1 MRIEEDLKLDYSDV
15 LFRPKRSTLASRKEV
30 NLMRTYRFK
39 YSNNEWS
46 GIPIMAAMTSS
57 LGKHLGSPVAASA
70 FAFFMAFCIALLA
83 LMITDKSF
91 VKQIP
96 SAPKYLFIA
105 GAFIAFYVLSI
116 SFVAPH
122 FGIGNA
128 IFFVLLG
135 QLFSAAI
142 IDHYGLFGTQ
152 INHLSMM
159 RISGILV
166 MVFGVWLTQNA

>member
-1 MRIEEDLKLDYSDV
+1 M
-15 LFRPKRSTLASRKEV
+15 
-30 NLMRTYRFK
+30 
-39 YSNNEWS
+39 
-46 GIPIMAAMTSS
+46 
-57 LGKHLGSPVAASA
+57 
-70 FAFFMAFCIALLA
+70 FALRACFFIALLA

-96 SAPKYLFIA
+96 SAPKYLLVA

-135 QLFSAAI
+135 QLLSAAI
-142 IDHYGLFGTQ
+142 IDHYGLFGAQ

>member
-1 MRIEEDLKLDYSDV
+1 MLSFATIML
-15 LFRPKRSTLASRKEV
+15 LAGI
-30 NLMRTYRFK
+30 
-39 YSNNEWS
+39 

-57 LGKHLGSPVAASA
+57 LGKHLNSPVAASA
-70 FAFFMAFCIALLA
+70 FAFFMALCIALLA
-83 LMITDKSF
+83 LTITDKSF

-96 SAPKYLFIA
+96 SAPKYLFVA

-122 FGIGNA
+122 FGVGNA

-135 QLFSAAI
+135 QLLSAAL
-142 IDHYGLFGTQ
+142 IDHYGLFGAQ
-152 INHLSMM
+152 INQLSTM
-159 RISGILV
+159 RFSGIAV

>member
-1 MRIEEDLKLDYSDV
+1 MLSFATIML
-15 LFRPKRSTLASRKEV
+15 LAGI
-30 NLMRTYRFK
+30 
-39 YSNNEWS
+39 

-57 LGKHLGSPVAASA
+57 LGKHLSSPVAASA

-83 LMITDKSF
+83 LTITDKSF

-96 SAPKYLFIA
+96 FAPKYLFVA

-116 SFVAPH
+116 SFVAPQ

-135 QLFSAAI
+135 QLLSAAI
-142 IDHYGLFGTQ
+142 IDHYGLFGAQ
-152 INHLSMM
+152 INNLSMM
-159 RISGILV
+159 RVSGILV

>member
-1 MRIEEDLKLDYSDV
+1 MLS
-15 LFRPKRSTLASRKEV
+15 FSTIMLLAGI
-30 NLMRTYRFK
+30 
-39 YSNNEWS
+39 

-57 LGKHLGSPVAASA
+57 LGKHLNSPIAASA
-70 FAFFMAFCIALLA
+70 FAFFMAFCIALLT

-96 SAPKYLFIA
+96 SAPKYLFVA

-135 QLFSAAI
+135 QLLSAAI
-142 IDHYGLFGTQ
+142 IDHYGLFGAQ

-159 RISGILV
+159 RFLGILV
-166 MVFGVWLTQNA
+166 ILFGIWLTQNA

>member
-1 MRIEEDLKLDYSDV
+1 MEEKTNISSGGNMLSFATIML
-15 LFRPKRSTLASRKEV
+15 LAGI
-30 NLMRTYRFK
+30 
-39 YSNNEWS
+39 

-57 LGKHLGSPVAASA
+57 LGRHLSSPTAASA
-70 FAFFMAFCIALLA
+70 FAFLMAFCIALIA
-83 LMITDKSF
+83 LLITDKSF
-91 VKQIP
+91 IKQIP
-96 SAPKYLFIA
+96 SAPKYLFGA

-135 QLFSAAI
+135 QLLSAAL
-142 IDHYGLFGTQ
+142 IDHYGLFDAQ
-152 INHLSMM
+152 INHLSMT
-159 RISGILV
+159 RVSGILV

>member
-1 MRIEEDLKLDYSDV
+1 MLSFATIML
-15 LFRPKRSTLASRKEV
+15 LAGI
-30 NLMRTYRFK
+30 
-39 YSNNEWS
+39 

-57 LGKHLGSPVAASA
+57 LGKHLNSPVAASA
-70 FAFFMAFCIALLA
+70 FAFFMAFCIALIA
-83 LMITDKSF
+83 LMISDKPF

-96 SAPKYLFIA
+96 SAPKYLFVA

-135 QLFSAAI
+135 QLLSAAI
-142 IDHYGLFGTQ
+142 IDHYGLFGAQ
-152 INHLSMM
+152 INH
-159 RISGILV
+159 
-166 MVFGVWLTQNA
+166 

>member
-1 MRIEEDLKLDYSDV
+1 MEKKTNITSGGNMLSFATIML
-15 LFRPKRSTLASRKEV
+15 LAGI
-30 NLMRTYRFK
+30 
-39 YSNNEWS
+39 

-57 LGKHLGSPVAASA
+57 LGKHLNSPVAASA

-83 LMITDKSF
+83 LMISDKSF

-96 SAPKYLFIA
+96 SAPKYLFVA

-135 QLFSAAI
+135 QLLSAAI
-142 IDHYGLFGTQ
+142 IDHYGLFGAQ
-152 INHLSMM
+152 INNLSMM

>member
-1 MRIEEDLKLDYSDV
+1 MLSFATIML
-15 LFRPKRSTLASRKEV
+15 LAGI
-30 NLMRTYRFK
+30 
-39 YSNNEWS
+39 

-57 LGKHLGSPVAASA
+57 LGEYLSSPVAASA

-83 LMITDKSF
+83 LIITDKSL

-105 GAFIAFYVLSI
+105 GVFIAFYVLSI

-135 QLFSAAI
+135 QLLSAAI
-142 IDHYGLFGTQ
+142 IDHYGLFGAQ
-152 INHLSMM
+152 INQLSMM
-159 RISGILV
+159 RISGIIV

>member
-1 MRIEEDLKLDYSDV
+1 
-15 LFRPKRSTLASRKEV
+15 
-30 NLMRTYRFK
+30 
-39 YSNNEWS
+39 
-46 GIPIMAAMTSS
+46 
-57 LGKHLGSPVAASA
+57 
-70 FAFFMAFCIALLA
+70 
-83 LMITDKSF
+83 MISDKSF

-96 SAPKYLFIA
+96 SAPKYLFVA

-116 SFVAPH
+116 SFVAPD

-135 QLFSAAI
+135 QLLSTAI
-142 IDHYGLFGTQ
+142 IDHYGLFGSQ

-159 RISGILV
+159 CISEILV

>member
-1 MRIEEDLKLDYSDV
+1 
-15 LFRPKRSTLASRKEV
+15 
-30 NLMRTYRFK
+30 
-39 YSNNEWS
+39 
-46 GIPIMAAMTSS
+46 
-57 LGKHLGSPVAASA
+57 
-70 FAFFMAFCIALLA
+70 MAFCIALLA
-83 LMITDKSF
+83 LIITDKSF

-96 SAPKYLFIA
+96 SAPKYLFVA

-122 FGIGNA
+122 FGVGNA

-135 QLFSAAI
+135 QLLSAAI
-142 IDHYGLFGTQ
+142 IDHYGLFGAQ

-159 RISGILV
+159 RVSGILV

>member
-1 MRIEEDLKLDYSDV
+1 MLSFATIML
-15 LFRPKRSTLASRKEV
+15 LAGI
-30 NLMRTYRFK
+30 
-39 YSNNEWS
+39 

-57 LGKHLGSPVAASA
+57 LGKHLNSPVAASA

-83 LMITDKSF
+83 LMISDKPF

-96 SAPKYLFIA
+96 SAPKYLFVA

-122 FGIGNA
+122 FGVGNA

-135 QLFSAAI
+135 QLLSAAL
-142 IDHYGLFGTQ
+142 IDHYGLFGAQ
-152 INHLSMM
+152 INQLSTM
-159 RISGILV
+159 RVSGIVV

>member
-1 MRIEEDLKLDYSDV
+1 MLSFATIML
-15 LFRPKRSTLASRKEV
+15 LAGI
-30 NLMRTYRFK
+30 
-39 YSNNEWS
+39 

-57 LGKHLGSPVAASA
+57 LGKHLSSPVAASA

-96 SAPKYLFIA
+96 SAPKYLFVA

-116 SFVAPH
+116 SFVAPN

-135 QLFSAAI
+135 QLLSATI
-142 IDHYGLFGTQ
+142 IDHYGIFGAQ
-152 INHLSMM
+152 INHLSTM
-159 RISGILV
+159 RVSGILV

>member
-1 MRIEEDLKLDYSDV
+1 MLSFATIML
-15 LFRPKRSTLASRKEV
+15 LAGI
-30 NLMRTYRFK
+30 
-39 YSNNEWS
+39 

-57 LGKHLGSPVAASA
+57 LGKHLNSPVAASA

-83 LMITDKSF
+83 LMISDKPF

-96 SAPKYLFIA
+96 SAPKYLFVA

-122 FGIGNA
+122 FGVGNA

-135 QLFSAAI
+135 QLLSAAL
-142 IDHYGLFGTQ
+142 IDHYGLFGAQ
-152 INHLSMM
+152 INQLSTM
-159 RISGILV
+159 RFSGIAV